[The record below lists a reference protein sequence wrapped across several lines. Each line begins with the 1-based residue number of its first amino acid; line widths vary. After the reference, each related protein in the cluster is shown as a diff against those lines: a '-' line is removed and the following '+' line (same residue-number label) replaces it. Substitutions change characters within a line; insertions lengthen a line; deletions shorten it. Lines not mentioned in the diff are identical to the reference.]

1 MRFEVFMINELGDF
15 HEETVIANNENEAKR
30 NVQTYNHKSKV
41 LEAKWGYKQD
51 RTIKKMEE
59 LTYKDLSETEL
70 DALKDIYISSRVNSM
85 TESDLRKFVKE
96 IIIDQIKGTVG
107 NAEEKEAWE
116 EIKDH
121 FSEDLSQK
129 ILEVK
134 EKCNK
139 NPKVEQKSPEEIEF
153 DRRLGLLK
161 QQQEEQSSKDMWQK
175 NSHNTTQEKS
185 LKINLI
191 KFYYKEKQIS

>member
-1 MRFEVFMINELGDF
+1 
-15 HEETVIANNENEAKR
+15 
-30 NVQTYNHKSKV
+30 
-41 LEAKWGYKQD
+41 
-51 RTIKKMEE
+51 MEE
-59 LTYKDLSETEL
+59 LTYKDLNNKEL
-70 DALKDIYISSRVNSM
+70 DTLKDMYISSRVNSM
-85 TESDLRKFVKE
+85 TESDLRNFVKE

-121 FSEDLSQK
+121 FSEDLSKK

-139 NPKVEQKSPEEIEF
+139 NSKVEQKSQEEIEF

-161 QQQEEQSSKDMWQK
+161 QQQEEESSKDMW
-175 NSHNTTQEKS
+175 
-185 LKINLI
+185 
-191 KFYYKEKQIS
+191 

>member
-1 MRFEVFMINELGDF
+1 
-15 HEETVIANNENEAKR
+15 
-30 NVQTYNHKSKV
+30 
-41 LEAKWGYKQD
+41 
-51 RTIKKMEE
+51 MEE
-59 LTYKDLSETEL
+59 LTYKDLNNKEL
-70 DALKDIYISSRVNSM
+70 DTLKDMYISSRVNSM

-121 FSEDLSQK
+121 FSEDLSK
-129 ILEVK
+129 MILEVK

-139 NPKVEQKSPEEIEF
+139 NPKVEQKSQEEIEF

-161 QQQEEQSSKDMWQK
+161 QQQEDESSKDMW
-175 NSHNTTQEKS
+175 
-185 LKINLI
+185 
-191 KFYYKEKQIS
+191 

>member
-1 MRFEVFMINELGDF
+1 
-15 HEETVIANNENEAKR
+15 
-30 NVQTYNHKSKV
+30 
-41 LEAKWGYKQD
+41 
-51 RTIKKMEE
+51 MEKI
-59 LTYKDLSETEL
+59 TYKDLSETEL
-70 DALKDIYISSRVNSM
+70 ECLKDMYISSRVNSM
-85 TESDLRKFVKE
+85 TEDDLRKFVKE

-107 NAEEKEAWE
+107 NAEEREAWE

-139 NPKVEQKSPEEIEF
+139 NNKKEQKSPEEIEF

-161 QQQEEQSSKDMWQK
+161 QQEESNSSKDMW
-175 NSHNTTQEKS
+175 
-185 LKINLI
+185 
-191 KFYYKEKQIS
+191 

>member
-1 MRFEVFMINELGDF
+1 
-15 HEETVIANNENEAKR
+15 
-30 NVQTYNHKSKV
+30 
-41 LEAKWGYKQD
+41 
-51 RTIKKMEE
+51 MEE
-59 LTYKDLSETEL
+59 LTYKDLSNKEL
-70 DALKDIYISSRVNSM
+70 DTLKDMYISSRVNSM
-85 TESDLRKFVKE
+85 TEIDLRKFVKE

-121 FSEDLSQK
+121 FSEDLSKK

-139 NPKVEQKSPEEIEF
+139 NPKGEQKSQEEIEF

-161 QQQEEQSSKDMWQK
+161 KQQEEESSKDMW
-175 NSHNTTQEKS
+175 
-185 LKINLI
+185 
-191 KFYYKEKQIS
+191 

>member
-1 MRFEVFMINELGDF
+1 
-15 HEETVIANNENEAKR
+15 
-30 NVQTYNHKSKV
+30 
-41 LEAKWGYKQD
+41 
-51 RTIKKMEE
+51 MEE

-70 DALKDIYISSRVNSM
+70 DSLKDMYISSRVNTMS
-85 TESDLRKFVKE
+85 ESELRKFVKE

-121 FSEDLSQK
+121 FSENLSKK

-139 NPKVEQKSPEEIEF
+139 NQKVNQQSPEELEF

-161 QQQEEQSSKDMWQK
+161 QQQDEKSSNDMW
-175 NSHNTTQEKS
+175 
-185 LKINLI
+185 
-191 KFYYKEKQIS
+191 

>member
-1 MRFEVFMINELGDF
+1 
-15 HEETVIANNENEAKR
+15 
-30 NVQTYNHKSKV
+30 
-41 LEAKWGYKQD
+41 
-51 RTIKKMEE
+51 MEE
-59 LTYKDLSETEL
+59 LTYKDLSNKEL
-70 DALKDIYISSRVNSM
+70 DTLKDMYISSRVNSM

-121 FSEDLSQK
+121 FSEDLSK
-129 ILEVK
+129 MILEVK

-139 NPKVEQKSPEEIEF
+139 NPKSEQKSQEEIEF

-161 QQQEEQSSKDMWQK
+161 QQQEDESSKDMW
-175 NSHNTTQEKS
+175 
-185 LKINLI
+185 
-191 KFYYKEKQIS
+191 

>member
-1 MRFEVFMINELGDF
+1 
-15 HEETVIANNENEAKR
+15 
-30 NVQTYNHKSKV
+30 
-41 LEAKWGYKQD
+41 
-51 RTIKKMEE
+51 MEE

-70 DALKDIYISSRVNSM
+70 DTLKDMYISSRVNSM
-85 TESDLRKFVKE
+85 TENDLRKFVKE

-129 ILEVK
+129 ILEVR

-139 NPKVEQKSPEEIEF
+139 NPKVTQKSPEEIEF

-161 QQQEEQSSKDMWQK
+161 QQQEEQSNKDMW
-175 NSHNTTQEKS
+175 
-185 LKINLI
+185 
-191 KFYYKEKQIS
+191 

>member
-1 MRFEVFMINELGDF
+1 
-15 HEETVIANNENEAKR
+15 
-30 NVQTYNHKSKV
+30 
-41 LEAKWGYKQD
+41 
-51 RTIKKMEE
+51 MEE
-59 LTYKDLSETEL
+59 LTYKDLNNNEL
-70 DALKDIYISSRVNSM
+70 DTLKDMYISSRVNSM
-85 TESDLRKFVKE
+85 TEIDLRKFVKE

-121 FSEDLSQK
+121 FSEDLSKK

-139 NPKVEQKSPEEIEF
+139 NTKVEQKSQEEIEF

-161 QQQEEQSSKDMWQK
+161 QQQEDESSKDMW
-175 NSHNTTQEKS
+175 
-185 LKINLI
+185 
-191 KFYYKEKQIS
+191 

>member
-1 MRFEVFMINELGDF
+1 MKFKVSMINHLDIYL
-15 HEETVIANNENEAKR
+15 EETIIATNKKEAKR
-30 NVQTYNHKSKV
+30 NLQEFNPESMDIEVNYVYNQYLIMK
-41 LEAKWGYKQD
+41 
-51 RTIKKMEE
+51 KKMDE
-59 LTYKDLSETEL
+59 LTYKDLSEIEL
-70 DALKDIYISSRVNSM
+70 DTLKDMYISSRVNTM
-85 TESDLRKFVKE
+85 TEIDLRKFVKE

-121 FSEDLSQK
+121 FSQDLTKK

-139 NPKVEQKSPEEIEF
+139 NPKVDQKSPEEIEF

-161 QQQEEQSSKDMWQK
+161 QQQEESSSKDMW
-175 NSHNTTQEKS
+175 
-185 LKINLI
+185 
-191 KFYYKEKQIS
+191 